1 MGRIFTLDKLFKKP
15 MAYFRKQTKKPKRK
29 KKEKKFLNEK
39 DFLGREGD
47 RLVMML

>member
-1 MGRIFTLDKLFKKP
+1 